1 MNLMMTAM
9 DQNRQSRRSGGL
21 RNGRGFTLVELMV
34 VAVIVAVLASVA
46 VPLMGGGRKR
56 AMVSEAQAAL
66 GMARSCLRAM
76 YAETRDY
83 SRTPN
88 GDTLSAGD
96 PMTSIPGVSTGS
108 LAGKYFSES
117 DYTIQEISTRTY
129 VLKCQGSAGDV
140 AGVVITLD
148 QSGAMSVT
156 GL

>member
-1 MNLMMTAM
+1 MMTVTV
-9 DQNRQSRRSGGL
+9 QNRQTRRKSGAPGH
-21 RNGRGFTLVELMV
+21 GQGFTLVELMV

-96 PMTSIPGVSTGS
+96 PLTLIPGVSTGA
-108 LAGKYFSES
+108 LAGKYFAES
-117 DYTIQEISTRTY
+117 DYTIQEISARTY